1 MLLRCPTRR
10 PRRGC
15 LVGSPVLPG
24 RRFGP
29 VEPRATGVRN
39 PSLVKL
45 GVRPAPSP
53 FPRAGPA
60 PGWEGAVHEVV
71 TPWLIVRPFGWFFL
85 GHPRA
90 PRAVPFPGAS
100 GLEEY
105 PWLRTGARPGVLRCF
120 AGRRAA
126 WAVFH
131 VAPPGGAPLPLLGV
145 LVVPLSWFR
154 LSSPCF
160 GDSVWK
166 VRYPWFRMLLP
177 PCLEG
182 CSTWMSALGTWSP
195 GLGFRFPSAVLCR
208 AARRCLRALA
218 PRLGFQR
225 RRRGS
230 LVPSSVL
237 SGRV

>member
-60 PGWEGAVHEVV
+60 PGWEGAVHEVA
-71 TPWLIVRPFGWFFL
+71 TPWLTVRPFGWCFL
-85 GHPRA
+85 WDPRA
-90 PRAVPFPGAS
+90 PRQVTSPGAS
-100 GLEEY
+100 GSEEHAC
-105 PWLRTGARPGVLRCF
+105 LRTGARPGLLFCV
-120 AGRRAA
+120 ADRRAVR
-126 WAVFH
+126 AVFH
-131 VAPPGGAPLPLLGV
+131 VSSPGGAPLPLLGV

-160 GDSVWK
+160 GDSPWK
-166 VRYPWFRMLLP
+166 FRHPWFRMLLP
-177 PCLEG
+177 RCPCG
-182 CSTWMSALGTWSP
+182 CSTWIPPLVTWSP
-195 GLGFRFPSAVLCR
+195 GLGFRFPSSVLCR
-208 AARRCLRALA
+208 AAVRI
-218 PRLGFQR
+218 PH
-225 RRRGS
+225 
-230 LVPSSVL
+230 
-237 SGRV
+237 SGTV